1 MQLMLRPILNM
12 VVRSLGPGRLRI
24 SVVKFVRRLDRA

>member
-1 MQLMLRPILNM
+1 MQLLRPILTM

-24 SVVKFVRRLDRA
+24 SVVRFARRLDRV

>member
-1 MQLMLRPILNM
+1 MQLLRPILTM

-24 SVVKFVRRLDRA
+24 SVVKFARRLDRV

>member
-1 MQLMLRPILNM
+1 MQLLRPLLTM

-24 SVVKFVRRLDRA
+24 SVVKFVRRLDRD

>member
-1 MQLMLRPILNM
+1 MLLLRPILTM

-24 SVVKFVRRLDRA
+24 SVVKLARRLDRV